1 MSGIVNARHDLADM
15 LEEAGFN
22 VENHVPANITPP
34 LLFIR
39 PVDNPITIPEQ
50 GMSGLEFTYRVGLVL
65 VTDANPDGQEAIDS
79 IESMLESVLWNID
92 GWEVETVERPVVW
105 KPPAGGRFPAIGV
118 VVSTTISLE
127 GGE

>member
-1 MSGIVNARHDLADM
+1 MSGIVNARHDLADA
-15 LEEAGFN
+15 LEEAGFT
-22 VENHVPANITPP
+22 VENHVPANVVPP

-79 IESMLESVLWNID
+79 IESMLENVLWSID
-92 GWEVETVERPVVW
+92 GWDVETVERPVVW
-105 KPPAGGRFPAIGV
+105 KPLSGGRFPAIGLI
-118 VVSTTISLE
+118 VSKTISLE